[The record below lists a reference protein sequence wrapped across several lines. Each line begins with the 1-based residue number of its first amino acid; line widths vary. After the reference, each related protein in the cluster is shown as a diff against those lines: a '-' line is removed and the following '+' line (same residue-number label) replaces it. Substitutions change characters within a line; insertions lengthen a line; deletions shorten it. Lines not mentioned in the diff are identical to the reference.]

1 MKRPAHSGR
10 LARNPLAESVLK
22 NIERLVG
29 AIVNEPVEP
38 LPGTPLL
45 VNLALAIEHSG
56 ICLGGGEVA
65 ELHGSGR
72 LRRVSFAAFRDGGDG
87 AAARTGAFIYAACD
101 RATGRVLGSEGAART
116 ARTAVEGMKRL
127 DYDILFNNCHLFT
140 ATCLLESTPGKWA
153 SGIFTVAGLEEVVA
167 ARLNAGRPV
176 AWRPVR
182 GYDADP
188 GLLPRKLARLAD
200 RLRGRTQY
208 SADDL
213 RLGCITTTAARSGPC
228 STTVHTRRQL

>member
-1 MKRPAHSGR
+1 MKRPSHSSR

-72 LRRVSFAAFRDGGDG
+72 LRRVSFTAFRDGGDG
-87 AAARTGAFIYAACD
+87 VARVELDYVTPKYRDFTPGEFVYRQSGLFGRRGFHGAGRDLALPRRIPRVGTSRSSASPGKRGGGGVRAALRGTARRALHGAACGCGGAGAFGRD
-101 RATGRVLGSEGAART
+101 R
-116 ARTAVEGMKRL
+116 
-127 DYDILFNNCHLFT
+127 
-140 ATCLLESTPGKWA
+140 P
-153 SGIFTVAGLEEVVA
+153 
-167 ARLNAGRPV
+167 
-176 AWRPVR
+176 
-182 GYDADP
+182 
-188 GLLPRKLARLAD
+188 
-200 RLRGRTQY
+200 
-208 SADDL
+208 
-213 RLGCITTTAARSGPC
+213 
-228 STTVHTRRQL
+228 

>member
-1 MKRPAHSGR
+1 M
-10 LARNPLAESVLK
+10 LK
-22 NIERLVG
+22 I
-29 AIVNEPVEP
+29 AIDAGHYK
-38 LPGTPLL
+38 GTPGRRC
-45 VNLALAIEHSG
+45 LAALDPSETR
-56 ICLGGGEVA
+56 EW
-65 ELHGSGR
+65 ELN
-72 LRRVSFAAFRDGGDG
+72 RRVADKLEELLAQAAPAGMQDGTVRLCTGGDG

-176 AWRPVR
+176 AWLPVR

-188 GLLPRKLARLAD
+188 GLLPRKLARIAD
-200 RLRGRTQY
+200 RIRGRKP
-208 SADDL
+208 
-213 RLGCITTTAARSGPC
+213 RLNIPPAAC
-228 STTVHTRRQL
+228 V

>member
-10 LARNPLAESVLK
+10 LARNPLAESMLK

-87 AAARTGAFIYAACD
+87 AAARTGAFIYAA
-101 RATGRVLGSEGAART
+101 
-116 ARTAVEGMKRL
+116 
-127 DYDILFNNCHLFT
+127 
-140 ATCLLESTPGKWA
+140 
-153 SGIFTVAGLEEVVA
+153 
-167 ARLNAGRPV
+167 
-176 AWRPVR
+176 
-182 GYDADP
+182 
-188 GLLPRKLARLAD
+188 
-200 RLRGRTQY
+200 
-208 SADDL
+208 
-213 RLGCITTTAARSGPC
+213 
-228 STTVHTRRQL
+228 